1 MFRVRFPLVLR
12 VTPRRRTVSSSGE
25 RYDTLLI
32 IQQYKNE
39 SVSLDKYIYIY
50 IYIYIYTHVYTHIY
64 IYIYTYKLFF
74 PERVCSPSRPVVSNR

>member
-39 SVSLDKYIYIY
+39 SVSLDKYIYI
-50 IYIYIYTHVYTHIY
+50 HIY
-64 IYIYTYKLFF
+64 ICTTMARALKCARLKASTRT
-74 PERVCSPSRPVVSNR
+74 ERANGRVCGSMADVD